1 MKKLI
6 IGTASAAAIAM
17 TSATII
23 ALTSATAMAQTTI
36 RVTLQLPETHSLGQ
50 NWNAF
55 KDIIEAES
63 GGELELQLFPA
74 AQLYKDKQVP
84 EAVGSGAIEAGSA
97 FLGRFA
103 GSVPAVDVVNLP
115 FFFRDE
121 AHLRAAAA
129 GGSAMR
135 DILDAAVLK
144 ETGAKVLWWQA
155 FGRNIYLSNGS
166 ALRVPGDLGG
176 KKVRTYGKVLGWTV
190 ESLGGAPTLMSGS
203 KQFLAYQQGAVDVG
217 MTGTSAVESRKLYE
231 VMDHMTLSYDSA
243 IEFVAVINNDFF
255 EALSPTHQKIIL
267 DAAATV
273 EQQLR
278 DQVYSGEDS
287 IVAGLRSKMTVIDLT
302 DTERTQWRDATKGV
316 IDQFIEAGGETAKA
330 VVAAG
335 AGL

>member
-1 MKKLI
+1 MKRLI
-6 IGTASAAAIAM
+6 IGAVSAAAIV
-17 TSATII
+17 
-23 ALTSATAMAQTTI
+23 LTSAAAMAQTTI

-55 KDIIEAES
+55 KEIVEEKS
-63 GGELELQLFPA
+63 GGELELLLFPA

-84 EAVGSGAIEAGSA
+84 EAVGSGAIEAGST

-103 GSVPAVDVVNLP
+103 GAVPAVDVINLP

-129 GGSAMR
+129 NGSPMR
-135 DILDAAVLK
+135 NILDAAVLK

-155 FGRNIYLSNGS
+155 FGRNIYLSRGTP
-166 ALRVPGDLGG
+166 LRVPGDIAG
-176 KKVRTYGKVLGWTV
+176 KKVRTYGKVLGWTI
-190 ESLGGAPTLMSGS
+190 EALGGAPTLMSGS

-231 VMDHMTLSYDSA
+231 VIDHMTLSYDSA

-255 EALSPTHQKIIL
+255 ESLSAEHQKIIL
-267 DAAATV
+267 DAAAVV

-278 DQVYSGEDS
+278 DQVYSSEDS
-287 IVAGLRSKMTVIDLT
+287 IVGELRSKMTVIDLT
-302 DTERTQWRDATKGV
+302 DAERAQWREATKGV
-316 IDQFIEAGGETAKA
+316 IDQFIAAGGETAKA

>member
-1 MKKLI
+1 MKRLI
-6 IGTASAAAIAM
+6 IGAASAAAIM
-17 TSATII
+17 
-23 ALTSATAMAQTTI
+23 LTSTMATAQTII

-55 KDIIEAES
+55 KEIIEAKS
-63 GGELELQLFPA
+63 GGGLELQLFPS

-129 GGSAMR
+129 SGSAMR
-135 DILDAAVLK
+135 DILDAAVLE

-155 FGRNIYLSNGS
+155 FGRNIYLSSG
-166 ALRVPGDLGG
+166 APLRVPGDIAG
-176 KKVRTYGKVLGWTV
+176 KKVRTYGKVLGWTI
-190 ESLGGAPTLMSGS
+190 EALGGAPTLMSGS

-255 EALSPTHQKIIL
+255 ESLSAEHQKIIL
-267 DAAATV
+267 DAAAAV

-278 DQVYSGEDS
+278 DQVYSSEDS
-287 IVAGLRSKMTVIDLT
+287 IVGGLRSKMTVVDLSE
-302 DTERTQWRDATKGV
+302 TERAQWREATKGV
-316 IDQFIEAGGETAKA
+316 IDQFIAAGGETAKA